1 MQTPLPSGE
10 IWNLFPSLAV
20 IVLVMAVVFGGLFV
34 IWREYR
40 TWMEKQDKK
49 RAEER
54 KEQRLWEEQQ
64 DALRDERWRNF
75 IGDMQEAASRE
86 DEKNRGQMAD
96 MATSINTLADNSR
109 KMAETVDGLI
119 KTVMGLSDTLTGHI
133 AVDDARFEVL
143 LSDYQKEAV
152 IAVQKK
158 GKK

>member
-1 MQTPLPSGE
+1 
-10 IWNLFPSLAV
+10 
-20 IVLVMAVVFGGLFV
+20 
-34 IWREYR
+34 
-40 TWMEKQDKK
+40 
-49 RAEER
+49 
-54 KEQRLWEEQQ
+54 
-64 DALRDERWRNF
+64 
-75 IGDMQEAASRE
+75 MQEAASRE